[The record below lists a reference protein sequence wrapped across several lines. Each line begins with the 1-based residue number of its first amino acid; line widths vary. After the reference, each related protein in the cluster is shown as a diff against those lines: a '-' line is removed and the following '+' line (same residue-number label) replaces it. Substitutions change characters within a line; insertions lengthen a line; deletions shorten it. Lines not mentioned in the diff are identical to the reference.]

1 MRLNQQIR
9 FKEQMLVVMP
19 GLWMQELVE
28 VGARPMTLEAE
39 VAGQAVDVLGEGA
52 WQ

>member
-1 MRLNQQIR
+1 MASLH
-9 FKEQMLVVMP
+9 E
-19 GLWMQELVE
+19 GLAWQRAEIWGV
-28 VGARPMTLEAE
+28 TE